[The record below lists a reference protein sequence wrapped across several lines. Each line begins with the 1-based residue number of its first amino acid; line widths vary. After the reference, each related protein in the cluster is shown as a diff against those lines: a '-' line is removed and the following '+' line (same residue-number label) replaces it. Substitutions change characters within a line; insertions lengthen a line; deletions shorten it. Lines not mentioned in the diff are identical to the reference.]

1 MGTVFITTGTILFA
15 MSVFT
20 CSEWLLAVS
29 NVVVGVQVERTGPPA
44 GGINITLGVLLLLA
58 SWGWR
63 RRRKRKG
70 SAAVGSRSMALRD
83 ALARNMRDRVIPVP
97 A

>member
-15 MSVFT
+15 TSVFT
-20 CSEWLLAVS
+20 RSEWLMAVT
-29 NVVVGVQVERTGPPA
+29 NVVVGVQVERAGPPA
-44 GGINITLGVLLLLA
+44 GVINITLGVLLLLN
-58 SWGWR
+58 SWNR

-70 SAAVGSRSMALRD
+70 AAAVGARSMALRD
-83 ALARNMRDRVIPVP
+83 ALARNMWDRVIPVP